1 MPINFAKTDC
11 NISEQDTST
20 IMQARGTLLFNNGEP
35 WVKKVAIEELNVPM
49 GCFDGA
55 EICKLMGIYNLHQL
69 KNEMRKENAGLYRD
83 HDLRVLRNLSGPEVE
98 CIRKRI
104 IKIFKDCGLNV
115 TIKMNLKT
123 VIFLDVRFNLV
134 KNTYQPFHQPNSEPV
149 YIHKQS
155 NHPPNILKELP
166 KSRNKSISEI
176 SCDKKVFNNAK
187 LTYEKTLI
195 TEKQKRREKGNYM
208 VQPSFLFKC

>member
-1 MPINFAKTDC
+1 
-11 NISEQDTST
+11 
-20 IMQARGTLLFNNGEP
+20 
-35 WVKKVAIEELNVPM
+35 
-49 GCFDGA
+49 
-55 EICKLMGIYNLHQL
+55 
-69 KNEMRKENAGLYRD
+69 MRKENAGLYRD
-83 HDLRVLRNLSGPEVE
+83 HGLHILRTLSSPEVE